1 MSCRHFE
8 CRTNRLLYKA
18 SSLTCINTSTDAF
31 GCIPPIYFKYCHR
44 IKEQLVIHWDTTLK
58 RFRTQLIQFISNNI
72 KDTQEKEV
80 MTRYTY
86 QFLPQYTAWFFCILC
101 FSYFKDLKDYIFICV
116 LCFQL
121 SRISSGQKAE
131 LMRLMNEAVQLLRP
145 LSVEDPDF
153 KIMMANV
160 TNFRKI
166 ISQVK
171 SGAHINSFHV

>member
-8 CRTNRLLYKA
+8 CRTKHQVWHVD
-18 SSLTCINTSTDAF
+18 TF

-44 IKEQLVIHWDTTLK
+44 IKEQLVIHWDTTLR

-101 FSYFKDLKDYIFICV
+101 ISYFNASLKDLY
-116 LCFQL
+116 LCAFVSSFPVFRQDRRQSWCGWWMKPCSYCAL
-121 SRISSGQKAE
+121 YRWRTRI
-131 LMRLMNEAVQLLRP
+131 L
-145 LSVEDPDF
+145 
-153 KIMMANV
+153 
-160 TNFRKI
+160 
-166 ISQVK
+166 K
-171 SGAHINSFHV
+171 SWWPTSPTLER